1 MSSAGNDKQ
10 LRKQHDMSSRL
21 DIHGPA
27 SRDKLERLWV
37 SLLDAF
43 STAMAA
49 EKMPGGEL
57 MSCIRLFV
65 RDNSVKPTADQVQ
78 QLQAL
83 HRQLTNRL
91 IDIMNAEETPSATNM
106 ETVRRLLHDSGIS
119 KDTDPK
125 VGLELL
131 SDLSVPFH

>member
-1 MSSAGNDKQ
+1 MSSQ
-10 LRKQHDMSSRL
+10 L
-21 DIHGPA
+21 DINGPA
-27 SRDKLERLWV
+27 SRDKLERLWA

-43 STAMAA
+43 STAMSA

-65 RDNSVKPTADQVQ
+65 RDNSVKATAEQVK
-78 QLQAL
+78 QLQTL
-83 HRQLTNRL
+83 HGQLTSRL
-91 IDIMNAEETPSATNM
+91 IEVMNAEETPSATNM

-125 VGLELL
+125 QGLELL